1 MANVRLVTD
10 SSSDLPPDV
19 VEAHGIVVVPLTI
32 RFGEDELTDGVD
44 LSAADFYA
52 RMASFDGLPETAAPA
67 PGAFEAAFRAQAE
80 AGADAV
86 VCINLSSAL
95 SATMVS
101 AQNGA
106 RALEGEVD
114 VRVVDSKSITAGLGT
129 MVRLA
134 AQAAEAGAS
143 ADEIVALVEDLRERV
158 HVFGGLD
165 TLENLKRGG
174 RIGGAQ
180 AMVGTLLSIKPIVDI
195 SSGAVEEAAKVRT
208 RKKQMVALR
217 DLLLK
222 SGEVEH
228 LTVCDGLAKDVDEF
242 FEVIAEVHDRDRPR
256 PLDHRARH
264 RHPRWTGDDR
274 PHLDRQGLSRRRPSV
289 GDPRP
294 HPDGP

>member
-1 MANVRLVTD
+1 MAGVRLVTD
-10 SSSDLPPDV
+10 SSCDLPQDV

-44 LSAADFYA
+44 LSTEQFYA
-52 RMASFDGLPETAAPA
+52 RMATFEGLPETAAPA

-95 SATMVS
+95 SATMAS

-129 MVRLA
+129 IVRVA
-134 AQAAEAGAS
+134 AAAAEGGAS
-143 ADEIVALVEDLRERV
+143 ADEVVALVEDMRERV

-165 TLENLKRGG
+165 TLENLKKGG

-180 AMVGTLLSIKPIVDI
+180 ALVGTLLSIKPIVDI
-195 SSGAVEEAAKVRT
+195 STGVVEEAGKVRT

-217 DLLLK
+217 DILVK
-222 SGEVEH
+222 AGEVEH
-228 LTVCDGLAKDVDEF
+228 LSVCDGLASDVDEF
-242 FEVIAEVHDRDRPR
+242 IEVIAEVHDRAATGRSTIGPVIGTHGG
-256 PLDHRARH
+256 PAMIGLTWLDKR
-264 RHPRWTGDDR
+264 
-274 PHLDRQGLSRRRPSV
+274 
-289 GDPRP
+289 
-294 HPDGP
+294 